1 MRVSEP
7 ILRTA
12 LSGLLAATKRLGAAA
27 ENTAN
32 AGNVSRLQPKD
43 GDPPAFAPVRVEQ
56 SAQPRGGVTAE
67 YRPVDPATLTVAN
80 EASPLA
86 DQNGL
91 VGIPNVDLGQQ
102 RVAALSAQRAF
113 EANLKVI
120 QVTQEMQDSLLN
132 LKT

>member
-12 LSGLLAATKRLGAAA
+12 LSGLLAATKRLGSAA

-43 GDPPAFAPVRVEQ
+43 GDPPVFTPVRVEQ
-56 SAQPRGGVTAE
+56 SAQPKGAVTAS

-86 DQNGL
+86 DEHGL
-91 VGIPNVDLGQQ
+91 VGIPNVDLAEQ
-102 RVAALSAQRAF
+102 RVDALSAQRAF

-120 QVTQEMQDSLLN
+120 QVAQEMQDSLLN